1 MQSLISNTDL
11 SYCDAIIDTIIQ
23 NYLSLSMQK
32 FSSNVVENCI
42 KYGKE
47 NTVKKIFKNIIE
59 QEKLESLLNNNYG
72 NFVLE
77 KLIARLNKEEK
88 MIFIKKIEKLGKT
101 KVISNTIKN
110 LLYK

>member
-1 MQSLISNTDL
+1 
-11 SYCDAIIDTIIQ
+11 
-23 NYLSLSMQK
+23 MQK

-47 NTVKKIFKNIIE
+47 STIKKIFKNILE
-59 QEKLESLLNNNYG
+59 QEKLESLLGNNYG

-88 MIFIKKIEKLGKT
+88 NIFIKKFEKIGKT
-101 KVISNTIKN
+101 KPISNSLKN

>member
-1 MQSLISNTDL
+1 
-11 SYCDAIIDTIIQ
+11 
-23 NYLSLSMQK
+23 MQK
-32 FSSNVVENCI
+32 LSSNVVENCI

-88 MIFIKKIEKLGKT
+88 MILIKKIEKLGKT

>member
-1 MQSLISNTDL
+1 ME
-11 SYCDAIIDTIIQ
+11 TIVN

-42 KYGKE
+42 KYGDE
-47 NTVKKIFKNIIE
+47 NTVKKIYKHILE

-77 KLIARLNKEEK
+77 KLIARLTKEEK
-88 MIFIKKIEKLGKT
+88 MKFIKKIEKLGKT
-101 KVISNTIKN
+101 KSLSNTLRN
-110 LLYK
+110 LLYE